1 MEHIDEHN
9 KYVARVNR
17 AHKNHVKIQ
26 YGKFSCPRLFS
37 EGDIVLIYDQ
47 DKYSLEEGKLKCMW
61 LGPYIVT
68 KVLKMDAYVL
78 IDYEGNKLYT
88 WALSKEVL

>member
-1 MEHIDEHN
+1 MFFSSYDFEVRYNPSGE
-9 KYVARVNR
+9 
-17 AHKNHVKIQ
+17 
-26 YGKFSCPRLFS
+26 GKF
-37 EGDIVLIYDQ
+37 
-47 DKYSLEEGKLKCMW
+47 KCIW

-68 KVLKMDAYVL
+68 KVLKMDAYDL